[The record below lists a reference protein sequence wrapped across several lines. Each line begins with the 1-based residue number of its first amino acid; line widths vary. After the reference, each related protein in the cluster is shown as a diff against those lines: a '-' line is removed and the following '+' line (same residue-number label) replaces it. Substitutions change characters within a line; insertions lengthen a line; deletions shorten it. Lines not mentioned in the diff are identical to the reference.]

1 MCHVW
6 PLPTLC
12 NIQLPPDLKYV
23 QAKPIT
29 VNPPPPPL
37 SSNRIEMEYRCHWN
51 NRSRSQGDRNYRKPC
66 RTSSDD
72 HDDHD
77 NDAKVQ
83 AIRSGGTDADAAAAA
98 DDDDMGL
105 ERAKKLLAT
114 LQNKKMIK
122 DIHHKDHDH
131 DHTAAAAYSTTSP
144 QAIPSF
150 ATADQKNNNIH
161 EIPSSSTTCPT
172 CCLPKEP
179 KLVFSEIR
187 TFVEGPH
194 FEKQESR
201 FIKRKKKIEKIKAEE
216 QKAREY
222 ALEVLAKLVPSHI
235 KFTVL

>member
-1 MCHVW
+1 
-6 PLPTLC
+6 
-12 NIQLPPDLKYV
+12 
-23 QAKPIT
+23 
-29 VNPPPPPL
+29 
-37 SSNRIEMEYRCHWN
+37 MEYRCHWN
-51 NRSRSQGDRNYRKPC
+51 NRSRSQGDRNYRKRC
-66 RTSSDD
+66 RTSS
-72 HDDHD
+72 DDHD

-83 AIRSGGTDADAAAAA
+83 AIRSGGTDAAAAAA
-98 DDDDMGL
+98 DDDMGL

-131 DHTAAAAYSTTSP
+131 TAAAAYSTTSP

-150 ATADQKNNNIH
+150 ATADQKNINIH

-222 ALEVLAKLVPSHI
+222 AMEVLAKLVPSHI